1 MISVFWSLM
10 VDVFSPEQATRLFAY
25 IAAGG
30 ALGAITGP
38 LLTRLLVSR
47 LGISGMLLLAAAG
60 FGVVIAL
67 IHLLMREK
75 AQLRSGDQNAQ
86 QSTLDHSLS
95 GGALEGFRQLF
106 GSRYALSQAAF
117 MLLMTWVNT
126 VAYFLQT
133 DVVAR
138 SYAALAS
145 RAQALA
151 DIDLVVNVCTAA
163 ILIFGLGRI
172 VQRFGVT
179 AGLILNP
186 LLMVVAFFATALS
199 PTLLMIQGLQVVRRV
214 AQYAIARPSREI
226 CFTVVEQSD
235 RYKAKNLIDTVVYR
249 FGDVSSAWMQAGLR
263 SLGYGLGGAV
273 AVGVGAS
280 LLWGAAAAHLGHN
293 YEKLRR
299 RGSAARCAEPAIRS
313 FKEFHESL
321 HPIKSARL
329 LGDCAIVRQGRRRG
343 TLRSAGSDLKHAVL
357 LFSVWQLL
365 GYQTGARRHGHG
377 LRRGSSAGTIHG
389 HAVGQP
395 GVCAPVFG
403 SGLARQAVELFAL
416 GIWLRSAVDPGF
428 LRDVCQPPRPRS
440 LGRGGLLRLGEHFQ
454 HAHHFRVLEFH
465 GRSVLAPPG
474 QAPVWLGG
482 RGRNRRRHRRTGR
495 GDSRW
500 RRQSATTISC

>member
-1 MISVFWSLM
+1 MSVAARERRALALAFSCNFMLLGSYYILRPLRDTVATVYGVGQLQQLFTATFVGTLIASTLFSALASRVRLTRLLPGVFWFWLCNLALFEVLFRLAPDNRWVSGGYYVWFSVANLFMISVFWSLM

-47 LGISGMLLLAAAG
+47 LGIGGMLLLAAAG

-75 AQLRSGDQNAQ
+75 ARLRSSDQSAQ

-106 GSRYALSQAAF
+106 GSGYALSQAAF

-138 SYAALAS
+138 SYTAITS

-163 ILIFGLGRI
+163 ILIFGLSRI

-179 AGLILNP
+179 AGLVLNP
-186 LLMVVAFFATALS
+186 LLMIAAFFATALS

-226 CFTVVEQSD
+226 CFTVVEQSG
-235 RYKAKNLIDTVVYR
+235 RYKGKNLIDTVVYR
-249 FGDVSSAWMQAGLR
+249 FGDVSSAWMQTGLR

-273 AVGVGAS
+273 AVGIGAS
-280 LLWGAAAAHLGHN
+280 VLWGAAAAQLGHN
-293 YEKLRR
+293 YEKLRQ
-299 RGSAARCAEPAIRS
+299 RGSAARGVDAGE
-313 FKEFHESL
+313 
-321 HPIKSARL
+321 
-329 LGDCAIVRQGRRRG
+329 VTQG
-343 TLRSAGSDLKHAVL
+343 V
-357 LFSVWQLL
+357 
-365 GYQTGARRHGHG
+365 
-377 LRRGSSAGTIHG
+377 
-389 HAVGQP
+389 P
-395 GVCAPVFG
+395 
-403 SGLARQAVELFAL
+403 
-416 GIWLRSAVDPGF
+416 
-428 LRDVCQPPRPRS
+428 
-440 LGRGGLLRLGEHFQ
+440 
-454 HAHHFRVLEFH
+454 
-465 GRSVLAPPG
+465 
-474 QAPVWLGG
+474 
-482 RGRNRRRHRRTGR
+482 
-495 GDSRW
+495 
-500 RRQSATTISC
+500 